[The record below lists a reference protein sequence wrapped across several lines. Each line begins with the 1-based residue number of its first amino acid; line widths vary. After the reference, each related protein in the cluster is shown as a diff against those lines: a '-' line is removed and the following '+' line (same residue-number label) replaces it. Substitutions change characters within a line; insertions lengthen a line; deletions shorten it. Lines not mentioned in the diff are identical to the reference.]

1 MKSDILSFK
10 TVINELDFLRKTVI
24 IKRNTMFTDT
34 CKQIDNKILDPRNTK
49 NIINFKKTKQ
59 KISKAIKN
67 KYLLTKSY

>member
-1 MKSDILSFK
+1 
-10 TVINELDFLRKTVI
+10 
-24 IKRNTMFTDT
+24 MFTDT
-34 CKQIDNKILDPRNTK
+34 CKQIDKKILDPRNTK

>member
-34 CKQIDNKILDPRNTK
+34 CKQIDKKILDPHNTK
-49 NIINFKKTKQ
+49 NIINF
-59 KISKAIKN
+59 
-67 KYLLTKSY
+67 